1 MTTQADSQTKAADA
15 AAKAR
20 EVLAQRIAKLTP
32 GVKDDADA
40 QVVLHLAEAYGHL
53 AAEPPR
59 ARAT

>member
-1 MTTQADSQTKAADA
+1 MTTQVDAQTRAAA
-15 AAKAR
+15 VAAKAR
-20 EVLAQRIAKLTP
+20 EVLAQRIAKLAP
-32 GVKDDADA
+32 GVEDDADA